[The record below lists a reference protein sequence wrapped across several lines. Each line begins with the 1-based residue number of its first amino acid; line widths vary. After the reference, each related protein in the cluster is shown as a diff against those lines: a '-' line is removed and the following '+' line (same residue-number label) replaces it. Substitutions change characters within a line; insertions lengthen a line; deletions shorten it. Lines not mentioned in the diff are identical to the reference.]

1 MATGESRLRQSVTAL
16 KRVTGPLPKG
26 ILVNIPEPA
35 AGKRQRNGA
44 RLLWRHTQ
52 QELSSLVNDGTTA
65 ESV

>member
-16 KRVTGPLPKG
+16 KRVAGPLPKG
-26 ILVNIPEPA
+26 ILADIPEPA

-44 RLLWRHTQ
+44 RLLWRQTQ
-52 QELSSLVNDGTTA
+52 QELSSPVNDGTTA